1 MDKNLDQQQG
11 THPSAS
17 DNTLPKIHNRRGLD
31 EDSRNQIDQKTPT
44 VLHGQSKSDLSVS
57 KKDGKKSRSIA
68 QTPISMNDAATR
80 TGMSGVQTHAA

>member
-31 EDSRNQIDQKTPT
+31 QDSRNYNEQKTPT
-44 VLHGQSKSDLSVS
+44 VLAGQSKSDLSVS
-57 KKDGKKSRSIA
+57 KKDSKKSRSIA
-68 QTPISMNDAATR
+68 QTPMSMNDAATR
-80 TGMSGVQTHAA
+80 TGMSGVQTHNA